1 MESMVRLKTIKIITL
16 LLLSIIVTI
25 SAQQRE
31 QRLQLS
37 RIPIFLEKNILF
49 SDSSSIC
56 YFSYRIPIKQLF
68 FTKNDNKYTAGFV
81 VDLEIKNADK
91 IVDRKSLRKSVVVN
105 SYEETKANSSYAQ
118 GVISVENTNKN
129 YVIYPYL
136 SIINSDQSI
145 PLDSIIIQNNLIL
158 KEKIGR
164 PIIIQKS
171 ESECDGK
178 NGLELVNFMN
188 TIPYSLN
195 DYSILIP
202 VLDPIVKELNIKI
215 EQDGKEIVN
224 QKITDYYHNDFE
236 LKECENKIVL
246 DSVKKLFDTKYF
258 VMKNFSHFLEEGNAR
273 LIISK
278 DNLKPVEFEFIVLWN
293 DKPRSLMNPEFAIQA
308 LEVIEDEHTIDS
320 LLNADK
326 NDYAKVLKK
335 YWDEKSG
342 NKKYTFSELENEYYK
357 RADYS
362 IDNFSTVSYPNG
374 VKSDRGKM
382 YIKYGMPDEIK
393 REYSN
398 SNVVVEIW
406 KYLKLKKEFTFTD
419 RSGLGNYTL
428 DK

>member
-1 MESMVRLKTIKIITL
+1 MESMVRLKTIKIIL
-16 LLLSIIVTI
+16 LLFLSFLVTN

-31 QRLQLS
+31 HHLQYTS
-37 RIPIFLEKNILF
+37 TPIFLEKNILF
-49 SDSSSIC
+49 SDSSSTC
-56 YFSYRIPIKQLF
+56 YFSFKIPFKQLF
-68 FTKNDNKYTAGFV
+68 FTKNDDKYTAGFV
-81 VDLEIKNADK
+81 IDLEIKNTDK

-105 SYEETKANSSYAQ
+105 SYEGTKVNDSYAQ
-118 GVISVENTNKN
+118 GVISIENTNKD

-145 PLDSIIIQNNLIL
+145 PLDSILIQNNLII
-158 KEKIGR
+158 KEKVGR
-164 PIIIQKS
+164 PIVVQNN
-171 ESECDGK
+171 ESQCDAK
-178 NGLELVNFMN
+178 NGFELVNFMN

-202 VLDPIVKELNIKI
+202 VLDPTIKELNIKI
-215 EQDGKEIVN
+215 EQDGKEKVN
-224 QKITDYYHNDFE
+224 QKITDYFHNDFE

-246 DSVKKLFDTKYF
+246 DSVKKLLDTKYF
-258 VMKNFSHFLEEGNAR
+258 VMKNFSHLLEEGNSR

-278 DNLKPVEFEFIVLWN
+278 DNSKLVEFEFIVLWN

-308 LEVIEDEHTIDS
+308 LETIENEQTIDS

-335 YWDEKSG
+335 YWDERTG
-342 NKKYTFSELENEYYK
+342 NKKYAFNELENEYYK

-382 YIKYGMPDEIK
+382 YIKYGKPDEIK